1 MRVAVHGEGP
11 GLIPEPL
18 RTGKVWPST
27 RARTVIEWPER
38 PIAEVARDSVTN
50 SEKPTN
56 YVAVQR
62 QRNSVAE

>member
-1 MRVAVHGEGP
+1 M
-11 GLIPEPL
+11 
-18 RTGKVWPST
+18 
-27 RARTVIEWPER
+27 IEWPER